1 METRNRF
8 YFIIFLGMIYNLI
21 LMISDSKSVSEVD
34 QTNKIEQEMNFSNQ
48 KTNQ

>member
-8 YFIIFLGMIYNLI
+8 YFIIILGMIYNLI
-21 LMISDSKSVSEVD
+21 LMISYSKSVSEVD
-34 QTNKIEQEMNFSNQ
+34 QTIKIEEEMNSRNQ